1 MGGDHYY
8 TDIRLV
14 QKPLWAEVTTS
25 TDERGC
31 TGIEEKKGRP
41 SGMMPSDL

>member
-14 QKPLWAEVTTS
+14 QKPLWTEAVTPIGK
-25 TDERGC
+25 RAV
-31 TGIEEKKGRP
+31 
-41 SGMMPSDL
+41 